1 MAAKSGPSPPIPL
14 MNTRPAPLSL
24 LRKILLASLVP
35 GAALLL
41 SSCDI
46 FLPKPHHALVQPKVV
61 VPADFLYSPDEAF
74 NEWMDTGV
82 RVSYHKVPF
91 YQVFNNP
98 PFTELAYEVYERPE
112 VVPLLTFDSIGI
124 TRRQF
129 LWAVS
134 HDLNV
139 KLTLKTLPNGKPVAV
154 IARSRDLP
162 NDTNTGRYD

>member
-1 MAAKSGPSPPIPL
+1 MNNRNAPRRPL
-14 MNTRPAPLSL
+14 RNAFRTTGLA
-24 LRKILLASLVP
+24 LLAS
-35 GAALLL
+35 GAALAL

-61 VPADFLYSPDEAF
+61 VPADFLYSTDDDF

-82 RVSYHKVPF
+82 RVSYHEVPF
-91 YQVFNNP
+91 SQVFANP
-98 PFTELAYEVYERPE
+98 PFTELKYEVYEKPDP
-112 VVPLLTFDSIGI
+112 VPLLTFDSIGI

-129 LWAVS
+129 LWAVA

-154 IARSRDLP
+154 IVRSRDLP
-162 NDTNTGRYD
+162 NTTNTGRYD